1 MPPPVVRRQQLVQR
15 GNQVGVTTGT
25 GLDDRDARRGVRHE
39 HVEQPVSLVAG
50 ERRARIGQIVDTWPP
65 AGVHV
70 DRLAAHIWDSR
81 RVDIAILG
89 PLEVRDGDTVIDVA
103 GSRLRGLLIRLALSA
118 GRPVSAAALVDA
130 IWGEQPPAEAANALQ
145 SLVSRLRRTLGGAA
159 TVGQSPAGYRLAI
172 LPQDVDATRF
182 EQLAQAGAAALRIGE
197 QSKAA
202 GTLRQALALWRG
214 SALAD
219 VHDAPFAA
227 ATITRLERL
236 RLTATEDRIEA
247 DIALGRAA
255 DVLAELDA
263 LCQQHPL
270 DERLAGERMA
280 ALAGV
285 GRQADALAG
294 YDRIRTQ
301 LADELGVDPG
311 PDLSAS
317 HLAVLRGELAAATP
331 AATPRTN
338 LRAQL
343 TSFVGRDEEVSRIA
357 KLLDESRLVTLVGPG
372 GAGKTRLAI
381 EAGSTLVDDVPDG
394 IWFVELASVSDAAD
408 VPQTVLGSLGLR
420 ESHLID
426 QPTKLSPRDAM
437 SRLLEALSDKQIV
450 VVLDN
455 CEHLVDATA
464 QLVDQ
469 LLAQSPQLRVLTTT
483 REPLGIF
490 GESLVVVAPLG
501 QPASDAAPE
510 DAYTYPS
517 VRLFADRAAAVRPDF
532 MVDAANVR
540 PVVEIVRR
548 LDGLP
553 LAIELAAARTRAL
566 QVDEIAARLTDR
578 FRLLTGGSRTALPRH
593 RTLRAVVAWSWDLLS
608 DAEQTLVERLAVFPA
623 GATPQSAEA
632 VCREADVLDLLTSL
646 VDKSLLQPS
655 DHRYRMLETIREY
668 GQERLAERGELEAVR
683 DLHARYFADLL
694 SEAEPHL
701 RRREQLEWMKRLNA
715 ERDNILAA
723 IRHFGERGDAQS
735 ALETACRMGW
745 YWSLLG
751 SHAEA
756 LTWVDFALHVPGE
769 ATPEVRALAEAI
781 RVLNSASSPSAMI
794 PDDVAAGLAAI
805 ADLDARLARL
815 DADEVPLLALVRPV
829 IAMFA
834 NDLERAE
841 RLVEEGLGH
850 PDPWMAAALRSFR
863 AAMAENAGDVDRMR
877 VEAARAVAEFRELG
891 ERWGLANSLQMLGML
906 ESMEGNL
913 DGAVATFEEALALV
927 GEMGARED
935 QALMQV
941 RLAGLWIRK
950 GDLDTARVH
959 VRRAQE
965 MSEATGSTMEA
976 LFASSVLA
984 ECARF
989 AGDMTEARRIVDD
1002 ATRRLQQV
1010 PVTHPI
1016 VSHARALMLAIAGKQ
1031 DLADG
1036 DPERARERLRSA
1048 YEAALGSK
1056 DMPIVATVGVAIAD
1070 LAASDG
1076 RAVDA
1081 AQVLGAAA
1089 RLRGAADLTDLD
1101 IRRITAAL
1109 QAALGA
1115 AFDEQYAAGRALER
1129 DAAIARLNPAAL

>member
-1 MPPPVVRRQQLVQR
+1 
-15 GNQVGVTTGT
+15 
-25 GLDDRDARRGVRHE
+25 
-39 HVEQPVSLVAG
+39 
-50 ERRARIGQIVDTWPP
+50 
-65 AGVHV
+65 
-70 DRLAAHIWDSR
+70 
-81 RVDIAILG
+81 VDIAILG
-89 PLEVRDGDTVIDVA
+89 PLEVRDGDAAIEVA
-103 GSRLRGLLIRLALSA
+103 GSRLRVLLICLALSP

-130 IWGEQPPAEAANALQ
+130 VWAEQPPAEAANALQ
-145 SLVSRLRRTLGGAA
+145 SLVSRLRRTLGEAA

-172 LPQDVDATRF
+172 EPQDLDATRF

-214 SALAD
+214 PALAD
-219 VHDAPFAA
+219 VRDAPFAA

-236 RLTATEDRIEA
+236 RLSAVQDRIDA

-255 DVLAELDA
+255 EVLAELDA
-263 LCQQHPL
+263 LCEQHPL

-280 ALAGV
+280 ALAAV

-294 YDRIRTQ
+294 YERIRAQ

-311 PDLSAS
+311 RELSAG
-317 HLAVLRGELAAATP
+317 HLAVLRGQPAAPEP

-343 TSFVGRDEEVSRIA
+343 TSFVGRDEEVARIT

-381 EAGSTLVDDVPDG
+381 EAGSTLIDDVPDG
-394 IWFVELASVSDAAD
+394 IWFVELASVTDAAD

-426 QPTKLSPRDAM
+426 QPTKLSPRDAT

-450 VVLDN
+450 IVLDN
-455 CEHLVDATA
+455 CEHLVDAIA

-483 REPLGIF
+483 REALGIF
-490 GESLVVVAPLG
+490 GEALVVVAPLG
-501 QPASDAAPE
+501 QPAPDVPPE
-510 DAYTYPS
+510 DAYAYPS

-532 MVDAANVR
+532 VVDAANVR

-566 QVDEIAARLTDR
+566 QVDEIAARLSDR

-608 DAEQTLVERLAVFPA
+608 DAERELVERLAVFPA
-623 GATPQSAEA
+623 GATPDSAEA
-632 VCREADVLDLLTSL
+632 VCSDADVLDLLTSL

-668 GQERLAERGELEAVR
+668 GQERLAERGELQAVR
-683 DLHARYFADLL
+683 DVHAGYFADLL
-694 SEAEPHL
+694 REAEPHL
-701 RRREQLEWMKRLNA
+701 RRREQLEWIARLDA

-723 IRHFGERGDAQS
+723 IRHFGERGDAQA
-735 ALETACRMGW
+735 ALEMACHMGW

-756 LTWVDFALHVPGE
+756 LTWVNFALDVPGE
-769 ATPEVRALAEAI
+769 ATPEIRALAETI
-781 RVLNSASSPSAMI
+781 QVMNSASSPSSMVA
-794 PDDVAAGLAAI
+794 DDVAAGIARI
-805 ADLDARLARL
+805 ADLDARLAGL
-815 DADEVPLLALVRPV
+815 DPDKVPLLALMRPV

-834 NDLERAE
+834 NDFQRAE
-841 RLVEEGLGH
+841 RLTEESLNH

-863 AAMAENAGDVDRMR
+863 AAMAENDGDVDRMR
-877 VEAARAVAEFRELG
+877 VESERAVAEFRTLG
-891 ERWGLANSLQMLGML
+891 ERWGLGNSLQMLGML
-906 ESMEGNL
+906 ESMEGDL
-913 DGAVATFEEALALV
+913 DGAITTFEEALALV
-927 GEMGARED
+927 AEMGARED

-941 RLAGLWIRK
+941 RLASLWIRK
-950 GDLDTARVH
+950 GDLDTAREH

-989 AGDMTEARRIVDD
+989 AGETVEARRIIDE
-1002 ATRRLQQV
+1002 ATRRLSQI
-1010 PVTHPI
+1010 PLTHPI
-1016 VSHARALMLAIAGKQ
+1016 VGHARALMLSIAGKQ

-1036 DPERARERLRSA
+1036 HPERARECLRSA
-1048 YEAALGSK
+1048 YEAALGTK
-1056 DMPIVATVGVAIAD
+1056 DMPIVAAVGVGIAD
-1070 LAASDG
+1070 LAAFDG
-1076 RAVDA
+1076 RAADS
-1081 AQVLGAAA
+1081 AQMLGAAA

-1101 IRRITAAL
+1101 IRRITTAL

-1115 AFDEQYAAGRALER
+1115 AFDEAYAAGRALDR
-1129 DAAIARLNPAAL
+1129 DAAIARLDPAAL

>member
-1 MPPPVVRRQQLVQR
+1 M
-15 GNQVGVTTGT
+15 
-25 GLDDRDARRGVRHE
+25 
-39 HVEQPVSLVAG
+39 
-50 ERRARIGQIVDTWPP
+50 
-65 AGVHV
+65 
-70 DRLAAHIWDSR
+70 
-81 RVDIAILG
+81 DIAILG
-89 PLEVRDGDTVIDVA
+89 PLEVRTGDAVIDVA

-118 GRPVSAAALVDA
+118 SRPVSAAALVDA
-130 IWGEQPPAEAANALQ
+130 VWGEQPPAEAANALQ
-145 SLVSRLRRTLGGAA
+145 SLVSRLRRTLGEAT

-172 LPQDVDATRF
+172 EPQDVDAMQF
-182 EQLAQAGAAALRIGE
+182 EQLAQAGAAALRMGE

-214 SALAD
+214 PALAD
-219 VHDAPFAA
+219 VQDAPFAA
-227 ATITRLERL
+227 ATISRLERL
-236 RLTATEDRIEA
+236 RLTAIQDRIDA

-255 DVLAELDA
+255 EVLAELDA
-263 LCQQHPL
+263 LCEQHPL
-270 DERLAGERMA
+270 DERLAGQRMA
-280 ALAGV
+280 ALAAV

-294 YDRIRTQ
+294 YERIRAQ

-311 PDLSAS
+311 PELSAS
-317 HLAVLRGELAAATP
+317 HLAVLRGQPVATAP
-331 AATPRTN
+331 AGAPRTN

-343 TSFVGRDEEVSRIA
+343 TSFVGRDEEVARIT

-381 EAGSTLVDDVPDG
+381 EASSTLVDEVPDG
-394 IWFVELASVSDAAD
+394 IWFVELASVTDAAD

-426 QPTKLSPRDAM
+426 QPTKLSPRDAT
-437 SRLLEALSDKQIV
+437 SRLLEALSDKEMVI
-450 VVLDN
+450 VLDN
-455 CEHLVDATA
+455 CEHLVDASA

-501 QPASDAAPE
+501 QPSPDAPPE
-510 DAYTYPS
+510 DAYAYPS

-532 MVDAANVR
+532 VVDASNVR

-566 QVDEIAARLTDR
+566 QVDEIAERLSDR

-608 DAEQTLVERLAVFPA
+608 DSERTLVERLSVFPA
-623 GATPQSAEA
+623 GATPESAAA
-632 VCREADVLDLLTSL
+632 VSGDADVLDLLASL
-646 VDKSLLQPS
+646 VDKSLLQPT

-668 GQERLAERGELEAVR
+668 GQERLAEHGELQAVR
-683 DLHARYFADLL
+683 DVHARYFAELL
-694 SEAEPHL
+694 REAEPHL
-701 RRREQLEWMKRLNA
+701 RRREQLEWIARLNA

-723 IRHFGERGDAQS
+723 IRHFGERGDAQA

-756 LTWVDFALHVPGE
+756 LTWVNFALDVPGD
-769 ATPEVRALAEAI
+769 ATPEIRALAETI
-781 RVLNSASSPSAMI
+781 RVMNSASSPSTLLA
-794 PDDVAAGLAAI
+794 DDAAAGFARI
-805 ADLDARLARL
+805 AELDARLALL
-815 DADEVPLLALVRPV
+815 DPEKVPLLALMRPV

-834 NDLERAE
+834 NDFPRAE
-841 RLVEEGLGH
+841 RLTEEGLGH
-850 PDPWMAAALRSFR
+850 PDPWTAAALRSFR
-863 AAMAENAGDVDRMR
+863 AAMAENDGDVDRMR
-877 VEAARAVAEFRELG
+877 LETERAVAEFRVLG

-906 ESMEGNL
+906 ESMEGDL
-913 DGAVATFEEALALV
+913 DGAITTFEEALALV
-927 GEMGARED
+927 AEMGARED

-941 RLAGLWIRK
+941 RLASLWIRK
-950 GDLDTARVH
+950 GDLDTARQH
-959 VRRAQE
+959 VLRAQQ

-984 ECARF
+984 DCARF
-989 AGDMTEARRIVDD
+989 AGDIVEARRIVDE
-1002 ATRRLQQV
+1002 ATRRLSQI

-1016 VSHARALMLAIAGKQ
+1016 AGHARALMLAIAGKQ

-1036 DPERARERLRSA
+1036 RPDRARERLRSA
-1048 YEAALGSK
+1048 YEAALGTR
-1056 DMPIVATVGVAIAD
+1056 DMPIVAAVGVGVAD

-1076 RAVDA
+1076 HALDA
-1081 AQVLGAAA
+1081 AEMLGAAA

-1101 IRRITAAL
+1101 IRRITAVLRAS
-1109 QAALGA
+1109 LGA
-1115 AFDEQYAAGRALER
+1115 AFDEAYAAGRALDR

>member
-1 MPPPVVRRQQLVQR
+1 
-15 GNQVGVTTGT
+15 
-25 GLDDRDARRGVRHE
+25 
-39 HVEQPVSLVAG
+39 
-50 ERRARIGQIVDTWPP
+50 
-65 AGVHV
+65 
-70 DRLAAHIWDSR
+70 
-81 RVDIAILG
+81 VDIAILG
-89 PLEVRDGDTVIDVA
+89 PLEVRGGDAIVHVA

-130 IWGEQPPAEAANALQ
+130 VWGEQPPAEAANALQ
-145 SLVSRLRRTLGGAA
+145 SLVSRLRRTLGDAA

-172 LPQDVDATRF
+172 EPQDVDATRF
-182 EQLAQAGAAALRIGE
+182 EQLAQAGATALRIGE

-202 GTLRQALALWRG
+202 ATLREALALWRG
-214 SALAD
+214 PALAD
-219 VHDAPFAA
+219 VQDAPFAA

-236 RLTATEDRIEA
+236 RLTATQDRIDA
-247 DIALGRAA
+247 DIALGHAA
-255 DVLAELDA
+255 DLLAELDA

-270 DERLAGERMA
+270 DERLAGQRMA
-280 ALAGV
+280 ALATV

-294 YDRIRTQ
+294 YERIRAQ

-311 PDLSAS
+311 RELSAS
-317 HLAVLRGELAAATP
+317 HLAVLRGEHAATAS

-343 TSFVGRDEEVSRIA
+343 TSFVGRDEEVARIT

-394 IWFVELASVSDAAD
+394 IWFVELASVTDAAD

-426 QPTKLSPRDAM
+426 QPTKLSPRDAT

-450 VVLDN
+450 MVLDN

-501 QPASDAAPE
+501 QPAPDAAPE
-510 DAYTYPS
+510 DAFAYPS

-532 MVDAANVR
+532 VIDAANVH
-540 PVVEIVRR
+540 PVVQIVRR

-566 QVDEIAARLTDR
+566 SVDEIAARLSDR

-608 DAEQTLVERLAVFPA
+608 DAERTLVERLAVFPA
-623 GATPQSAEA
+623 GATPDSAEA
-632 VCREADVLDLLTSL
+632 VCSDAEVLDLLTSL

-683 DLHARYFADLL
+683 DVHAGYFADLL
-694 SEAEPHL
+694 REAEPHL
-701 RRREQLEWMKRLNA
+701 RRREQLEWMTRLNA

-723 IRHFGERGDAQS
+723 IRHLGECGDAQA
-735 ALETACRMGW
+735 ALEMACHMGW

-756 LTWVDFALHVPGE
+756 LTWVNFAMDVPGE
-769 ATPEVRALAEAI
+769 ATEEIRALAETI
-781 RVLNSASSPSAMI
+781 RVMNSASSPSAML
-794 PDDVAAGLAAI
+794 PDDVAAGLARI
-805 ADLDARLARL
+805 TELDARLARL
-815 DADEVPLLALVRPV
+815 DADKVPLLALMRPV

-834 NDLERAE
+834 NDFARAE
-841 RLVEEGLGH
+841 RLAEEGLGH

-863 AAMAENAGDVDRMR
+863 AAMAENDGDVERMR
-877 VEAARAVAEFRELG
+877 VETERAVAEFRTLG
-891 ERWGLANSLQMLGML
+891 ERWGLANTLQMLGML
-906 ESMEGNL
+906 ESMEGDL
-913 DGAVATFEEALALV
+913 DGAIATFDEALALV
-927 GEMGARED
+927 REMDARED
-935 QALMQV
+935 QALMEV

-950 GDLDTARVH
+950 GDLDTAREH

-965 MSEATGSTMEA
+965 LSEATGSTMEA

-989 AGDMTEARRIVDD
+989 AGDMAEARRIVDE
-1002 ATRRLQQV
+1002 ATGRLSQI

-1016 VSHARALMLAIAGKQ
+1016 MGHARALMLSIAGKH

-1036 DPERARERLRSA
+1036 DADRARDRLRSA
-1048 YEAALGSK
+1048 YEAALGTK
-1056 DMPIVATVGVAIAD
+1056 DMPILAAVGVAVAD
-1070 LAASDG
+1070 LAAADG
-1076 RAVDA
+1076 HAVEA
-1081 AQVLGAAA
+1081 AQALGAAA

-1109 QAALGA
+1109 RTALGG
-1115 AFDEQYAAGRALER
+1115 AFDEAYAAGRALDR

>member
-1 MPPPVVRRQQLVQR
+1 M
-15 GNQVGVTTGT
+15 
-25 GLDDRDARRGVRHE
+25 E
-39 HVEQPVSLVAG
+39 
-50 ERRARIGQIVDTWPP
+50 
-65 AGVHV
+65 
-70 DRLAAHIWDSR
+70 
-81 RVDIAILG
+81 IAILG
-89 PLEVRDGDTVIDVA
+89 PLEVRDGDAVIDVA
-103 GSRLRGLLIRLALSA
+103 GSRLRGLLICLALSA
-118 GRPVSAAALVDA
+118 GRPVSAVALVDA
-130 IWGEQPPAEAANALQ
+130 VWGEQPPADAANALQ
-145 SLVSRLRRTLGGAA
+145 SLVSRLRRTLGAAA

-172 LPQDVDATRF
+172 EPQDVDAMRF
-182 EQLAQAGAAALRIGE
+182 EQLARAGATALRMGE

-202 GTLRQALALWRG
+202 ATLRQALALWRG
-214 SALAD
+214 PALAD
-219 VHDAPFAA
+219 VRDAPFAA
-227 ATITRLERL
+227 ATITRLQRL
-236 RLTATEDRIEA
+236 RLTATQDRIDA
-247 DIALGRAA
+247 DLALGRAVE
-255 DVLAELDA
+255 VLPELDA
-263 LCQQHPL
+263 LCEQHPL
-270 DERLAGERMA
+270 DERLAGQRMA
-280 ALAGV
+280 ALAAV

-294 YDRIRTQ
+294 YERIRAQ
-301 LADELGVDPG
+301 LAEELGVDPG
-311 PDLSAS
+311 PELAAS
-317 HLAVLRGELAAATP
+317 HLAVLRGEAAAAAP

-343 TSFVGRDEEVSRIA
+343 TSFVGRDEEVARIT
-357 KLLDESRLVTLVGPG
+357 KLLDENRLVTLVGPG

-381 EAGSTLVDDVPDG
+381 EAGSTLVDEVPDG
-394 IWFVELASVSDAAD
+394 IWFVELASVTDAAD

-426 QPTKLSPRDAM
+426 QPTKLSPRDAT

-469 LLAQSPQLRVLTTT
+469 VLAQSPQLRVLTTT

-490 GESLVVVAPLG
+490 GESLVVVTPLG
-501 QPASDAAPE
+501 QPAPDAAPE
-510 DAYTYPS
+510 DAYAYPS

-532 MVDAANVR
+532 VVDAANVR

-566 QVDEIAARLTDR
+566 SADEIATRLSDR

-608 DAEQTLVERLAVFPA
+608 DAERTLVERLAVFPA
-623 GATPQSAEA
+623 GATPHSAEA
-632 VCREADVLDLLTSL
+632 VCADADVLDLLTSL

-668 GQERLAERGELEAVR
+668 GQERLAERGELQAVR
-683 DLHARYFADLL
+683 DEHARYFAALL
-694 SEAEPHL
+694 REAEPHL
-701 RRREQLEWMKRLNA
+701 RGREQLEWMTRLNA

-723 IRHFGERGDAQS
+723 IRHLGERGDAQGT
-735 ALETACRMGW
+735 LEMACHMGW

-756 LTWVDFALHVPGE
+756 LIWVDFALGVPGE
-769 ATPEVRALAEAI
+769 STPEIRAVAEAI
-781 RVLNSASSPSAMI
+781 RVMNSASSPSTLVA
-794 PDDVAAGLAAI
+794 DDMAARLAGI
-805 ADLDARLARL
+805 VELDARLAQL
-815 DADEVPLLALVRPV
+815 DVNEVPLLALMRPV
-829 IAMFA
+829 MAMFA
-834 NDLERAE
+834 NDFPRAR
-841 RLVEEGLGH
+841 RLTEEGLSH
-850 PDPWMAAALRSFR
+850 ADPWIAAALRSFR
-863 AAMAENAGDVDRMR
+863 AALAENDGDVDTMR
-877 VEAARAVAEFRELG
+877 VETERAVAEFRRLG

-913 DGAVATFEEALALV
+913 DGAIATFEEALTLV
-927 GEMGARED
+927 VEMGARED

-941 RLAGLWIRK
+941 RLASLWIRK
-950 GDLDTARVH
+950 GDLDTAREH

-989 AGDMTEARRIVDD
+989 AGDTVEARRIVDD
-1002 ATRRLQQV
+1002 ATHRLSQI

-1016 VSHARALMLAIAGKQ
+1016 AGHARALMLSIAGKQ

-1036 DPERARERLRSA
+1036 DPGRARDRLREA
-1048 YEAALGSK
+1048 YEAALGTK
-1056 DMPIVATVGVAIAD
+1056 DMPIVAAVGVGVAD

-1076 RAVDA
+1076 NA
-1081 AQVLGAAA
+1081 AGAAEMLGAAA

-1101 IRRITAAL
+1101 IRRISAAL
-1109 QAALGA
+1109 RAVLGA
-1115 AFDEQYAAGRALER
+1115 AFEERYAAGRALDR

>member
-1 MPPPVVRRQQLVQR
+1 
-15 GNQVGVTTGT
+15 
-25 GLDDRDARRGVRHE
+25 
-39 HVEQPVSLVAG
+39 
-50 ERRARIGQIVDTWPP
+50 
-65 AGVHV
+65 
-70 DRLAAHIWDSR
+70 
-81 RVDIAILG
+81 VDIAILG
-89 PLEVRDGDTVIDVA
+89 PLEVREGDAVMDVA

-118 GRPVSAAALVDA
+118 GRPVSAAVLVDA
-130 IWGEQPPAEAANALQ
+130 VWGQEPPAEAANALQ
-145 SLVSRLRRTLGGAA
+145 SLVSRLRRTLGDAA

-172 LPQDVDATRF
+172 EPQDVDAMRF
-182 EQLAQAGAAALRIGE
+182 EQLARAGAAALRVGE
-197 QSKAA
+197 HSNAA
-202 GTLRQALALWRG
+202 RTLRQALALWRG
-214 SALAD
+214 PALAD
-219 VHDAPFAA
+219 VQDVPFAA
-227 ATITRLERL
+227 ATITRLDQL
-236 RLTATEDRIEA
+236 RLTATQDRIDA
-247 DIALGRAA
+247 DIALSRAA
-255 DVLAELDA
+255 DVLTELDA
-263 LCQQHPL
+263 LCGQYPL
-270 DERLAGERMA
+270 DERLAGQRMT
-280 ALAGV
+280 ALAAV
-285 GRQADALAG
+285 GRQADALAR
-294 YDRIRTQ
+294 YERIRAQ

-311 PDLSAS
+311 PELSAS
-317 HLAVLRGELAAATP
+317 YLAVLRGEPATTTPTATMP

-343 TSFVGRDEEVSRIA
+343 TSFVGRDEEVARIT

-394 IWFVELASVSDAAD
+394 IWFVELASVTDAAD

-420 ESHLID
+420 ESHVID
-426 QPTKLSPRDAM
+426 QPTKLSPRDAT

-450 VVLDN
+450 IVLDN

-464 QLVDQ
+464 QLADQ
-469 LLAQSPQLRVLTTT
+469 LLAQSPQLRVLTTS

-501 QPASDAAPE
+501 QPAPDAAPE
-510 DAYTYPS
+510 EAFAYPS
-517 VRLFADRAAAVRPDF
+517 VRLFADRAAAVRPDLV
-532 MVDAANVR
+532 VDASNVR
-540 PVVEIVRR
+540 SVVEIVRR

-566 QVDEIAARLTDR
+566 PVDEIAARLSDR

-608 DAEQTLVERLAVFPA
+608 DAERTLVERLSVFPA
-623 GATPQSAEA
+623 GATPHSAEA
-632 VCREADVLDLLTSL
+632 VCADADVLDLLTSL

-668 GQERLAERGELEAVR
+668 GQERLAERGDLERVR
-683 DLHARYFADLL
+683 DVHARYFADLVR
-694 SEAEPHL
+694 EAEPHL
-701 RRREQLEWMKRLNA
+701 RRREQIEWMTRLNA

-723 IRHFGERGDAQS
+723 MRHLGERGDAQ
-735 ALETACRMGW
+735 ATLEMACHMGW

-756 LTWVDFALHVPGE
+756 LTWVDFALDVPGE
-769 ATPEVRALAEAI
+769 ATPGIRALAESI
-781 RVLNSASSPSAMI
+781 RVMNSASSPSALV
-794 PDDVAAGLAAI
+794 PDDVAAGLARL
-805 ADLDARLARL
+805 ADLDARLAEL
-815 DADEVPLLALVRPV
+815 DVDKVPLLALMSPV

-834 NDLERAE
+834 HDLPRAK
-841 RLVEEGLGH
+841 RLAEEGLGH
-850 PDPWMAAALRSFR
+850 ADPWIAAALRSFR
-863 AAMAENAGDVDRMR
+863 AAMAENDGDIDRMR
-877 VEAARAVAEFRELG
+877 VETERAVAEFRQLG

-913 DGAVATFEEALALV
+913 DGAIRTFEEALALV

-941 RLAGLWIRK
+941 RLGALWTRK
-950 GDLDTARVH
+950 GDLGAAREH

-965 MSEATGSTMEA
+965 LSEATGSTMEA

-989 AGDMTEARRIVDD
+989 AGEMLEARRIVDE
-1002 ATRRLQQV
+1002 ATRRLAQV

-1016 VSHARALMLAIAGKQ
+1016 MGHARALMLAIAGKQ

-1036 DPERARERLRSA
+1036 DRDRARERLQAA
-1048 YEAALGSK
+1048 YEAALGTK
-1056 DMPIVATVGVAIAD
+1056 DMPIVASVGVAVAD
-1070 LAASDG
+1070 LAASGG

-1081 AQVLGAAA
+1081 AQMLGAAA

-1101 IRRITAAL
+1101 IKRITVGL
-1109 QAALGA
+1109 RDALGA
-1115 AFDEQYAAGRALER
+1115 AFDEAYAAGRALDRE
-1129 DAAIARLNPAAL
+1129 AAIARLDPAGP